1 MEEDY
6 EHQTSRV
13 LFSWSSYSVWGEPI
27 SPRQNSCQRACQK
40 SNQLSAHLKAPWLA
54 LILKVLSVQYREGKY
69 IENARARALNKS
81 YPLAS
86 LYTRAT
92 TSRATCA
99 YLTLLTILKA
109 GRTKASEWATALN
122 NSADSLAG
130 AIIPFEDEVFRW
142 VESVD
147 KRLVNCP

>member
-81 YPLAS
+81 YPMAS
-86 LYTRAT
+86 LH
-92 TSRATCA
+92 TC
-99 YLTLLTILKA
+99 YNFA
-109 GRTKASEWATALN
+109 GYMRVF
-122 NSADSLAG
+122 DSLDDTQGRAYQSLRMG
-130 AIIPFEDEVFRW
+130 YSAQQLR
-142 VESVD
+142 
-147 KRLVNCP
+147 